1 MDSHQAGLND
11 FSFLGDGEAWTRHT
25 LNDGGGGR
33 WLVGAV
39 EYIQRECRVSAA
51 PANAYL
57 RDAIGYPA
65 PTLENTVLCGLR
77 FLPDVH
83 LLPTLQ
89 RYLPNFRRS
98 QGVIVDARAR
108 AQADLS
114 CRAASE
120 AIAA

>member
-1 MDSHQAGLND
+1 VTAKHGPGTRSTTAEAAG
-11 FSFLGDGEAWTRHT
+11 AWS
-25 LNDGGGGR
+25 GR
-33 WLVGAV
+33 SNT
-39 EYIQRECRVSAA
+39 IQRECRVSAA
-51 PANAYL
+51 AANAYL

-65 PTLENTVLCGLR
+65 PTLENTVLSGLR

-83 LLPTLQ
+83 LLPTFNDTCRTFPVL
-89 RYLPNFRRS
+89 RA
-98 QGVIVDARAR
+98 VIVDARAR